1 MWQCTPERLAGPKAQ
16 RYVPQRDGAAIPY
29 GEVVR
34 LWQHDE
40 SFRSFF
46 ISLLASSEFV
56 GFRWETPPVTT
67 ARADRPFEFVL
78 LDAVGLDRAPD
89 VGAFA
94 EHFGRQVSVRW

>member
-1 MWQCTPERLAGPKAQ
+1 M
-16 RYVPQRDGAAIPY
+16 PQRDGAAIPY